1 MPPSHYKQLLIIPY
15 RKHVLL
21 TGSEVESE
29 QAPKI
34 LNIIILLL
42 LIILFYFVIY
52 LFIYLFV
59 YLLIINIFFF
69 WCCLTN

>member
-29 QAPKI
+29 QAPISSI
-34 LNIIILLL
+34 LQLVMQEEWSDFKNLSG
-42 LIILFYFVIY
+42 
-52 LFIYLFV
+52 
-59 YLLIINIFFF
+59 
-69 WCCLTN
+69 